1 MKKYTQEEINDELK
15 KLEGWDYIDGAIE
28 TTFEFKNFK
37 EAFCIM
43 TRIAF
48 ECELQNHH
56 PDWSNIYNT
65 LTIRL
70 NTHDVDGITG
80 KDFQLAKTIEEIIES
95 D

>member
-1 MKKYTQEEINDELK
+1 MKKYTLEEITNELK
-15 KLEGWDYIDGAIE
+15 KLEGWDYVDGAIE

-37 EAFCIM
+37 ETFCIM

-70 NTHDVDGITG
+70 NTHDADGITD